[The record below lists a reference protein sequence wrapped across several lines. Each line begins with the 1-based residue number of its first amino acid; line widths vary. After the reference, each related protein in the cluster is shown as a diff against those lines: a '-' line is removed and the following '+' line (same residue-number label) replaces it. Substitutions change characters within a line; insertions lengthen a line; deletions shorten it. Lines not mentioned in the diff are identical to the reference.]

1 LQELLEL
8 TGAAE
13 VVYRTSWSSQNNA
26 LLLGKLIYLIQLN
39 RDVIELPW
47 PHMSI
52 VYSKEESEHRINY
65 LDREILLDP
74 SDVPEQVLTI
84 LQMIRVGA
92 LFEAQVHVDQIARLQ
107 ESFENAASAII
118 HTAMRS
124 GTAPQHTLSSDVV
137 ISVRR
142 GHTCSITNFYYFL
155 YTMNEQ
161 RLFTSAEAELVELGT
176 NNQRAVDSET
186 KDTADVTT
194 HTHST
199 PHELKRPPLQVR
211 ITIED
216 RYGTKLLEDGSF
228 RIDVRAERDDVY
240 ALLQR
245 GAQGLVEQIAQHRV
259 LQDGIALL
267 TSSVMAELDLLS
279 VTPAVGVNEEQF
291 VEFLRRLKA
300 YSRRSN
306 PNRGALLQ
314 LHGLKVVVGHYLG
327 VTDDGACV
335 LPWELSL
342 PA

>member
-65 LDREILLDP
+65 LDREIILDP

-124 GTAPQHTLSSDVV
+124 GTALHPPAYRRHTRCVKWG
-137 ISVRR
+137 IR
-142 GHTCSITNFYYFL
+142 SI
-155 YTMNEQ
+155 
-161 RLFTSAEAELVELGT
+161 
-176 NNQRAVDSET
+176 
-186 KDTADVTT
+186 
-194 HTHST
+194 H
-199 PHELKRPPLQVR
+199 
-211 ITIED
+211 
-216 RYGTKLLEDGSF
+216 
-228 RIDVRAERDDVY
+228 
-240 ALLQR
+240 
-245 GAQGLVEQIAQHRV
+245 
-259 LQDGIALL
+259 
-267 TSSVMAELDLLS
+267 SSVTLLRK
-279 VTPAVGVNEEQF
+279 
-291 VEFLRRLKA
+291 FL
-300 YSRRSN
+300 
-306 PNRGALLQ
+306 P
-314 LHGLKVVVGHYLG
+314 
-327 VTDDGACV
+327 
-335 LPWELSL
+335 LPMFINI
-342 PA
+342 